1 MEKNGYNWN
10 IDKIRKQDEIE
21 RNWTKLNKN
30 EKNKKK
36 IDNWNRNNWTK
47 NEITN
52 KKKWNKM
59 GQFKKIVKS
68 NETIFSEKKIAKET
82 NLFGF

>member
-1 MEKNGYNWN
+1 
-10 IDKIRKQDEIE
+10 
-21 RNWTKLNKN
+21 
-30 EKNKKK
+30 
-36 IDNWNRNNWTK
+36 
-47 NEITN
+47 
-52 KKKWNKM
+52 M